1 MDRLSGMAVFAAV
14 VECEGFTAAA
24 KRLNLSKAA
33 VSKQVSLLEERLGA
47 RLLNRTTRRLSLTD
61 VGQSF
66 YDRCQRILAEA
77 EEAVADVGRLQT
89 EPRGPLRVSAP
100 ASLGETYL
108 SPVIAQ
114 FAARWPDLR
123 VDLDLSDRYVDLVEE
138 GYDLALR
145 VGDLADSSLI
155 SKRLATVRRP
165 LVAAPAYL
173 ARYGTPRL
181 IADLPAHRGIC
192 YSLARHRDDL
202 QIDRNDGKR
211 DYIGLNWVFRSNNG
225 RSMVD
230 AACHGLGLLA
240 TPLFLS
246 AGAIQTGQ
254 LVPICLDDGAP
265 SSLALQVVFPHA
277 RHVSTKVRLLID
289 TLAATFRDPAPW
301 EIGLLDHVGGR
312 LTAPPATMPFPTLP
326 QPAEA

>member
-77 EEAVADVGRLQT
+77 EAAVADVGRLQT
-89 EPRGPLRVSAP
+89 EARGPLRISAP

-138 GYDLALR
+138 GFDLALR

-181 IADLPAHRGIC
+181 VGDLAAHRGIC
-192 YSLARHRDDL
+192 YALARHRDEL
-202 QIDRNDGKR
+202 QIARPNGKR
-211 DYIGLNWVFRSNNG
+211 EYIGLNWVFRSNNG
-225 RSMVD
+225 RAMVE
-230 AACHGLGLLA
+230 AARQGLGLLS

-246 AGAIQTGQ
+246 AAAIQRGE
-254 LVPICLDDGAP
+254 LVPICLDDGEP

-289 TLAATFRDPAPW
+289 TLSATFRDPAPW
-301 EIGLLDHVGGR
+301 EVGLLDHVGGR
-312 LTAPPATMPFPTLP
+312 LTAPPATTPFPAP
-326 QPAEA
+326 PPPEAA

>member
-1 MDRLSGMAVFAAV
+1 MDRLSGLAVFAAV
-14 VECEGFTAAA
+14 VECDGFTAAG

-66 YDRCQRILAEA
+66 YERCQRILSEA
-77 EEAVADVGRLQT
+77 EEAITDVGRLQT
-89 EPRGPLRVSAP
+89 EPRGPLRLSAP

-145 VGDLADSSLI
+145 VGELADSSLI
-155 SKRLATVRRP
+155 ARRLATVRRP
-165 LVAAPAYL
+165 LVGSPDYL
-173 ARYGTPRL
+173 ARYGTPRRL
-181 IADLPAHRGIC
+181 ADLPAHRGIC

-202 QIDRNDGKR
+202 QIDRPDGKR
-211 DYIGLNWVFRSNNG
+211 EYVGLNWVFRSNNG
-225 RSMVD
+225 RAMVD
-230 AACHGLGLLA
+230 AACQGLGLLA

-246 AGAIQTGQ
+246 AQAIQKGQ
-254 LVPICLDDGAP
+254 LVPICLEDGEPA
-265 SSLALQVVFPHA
+265 SLSLQVVFPHA

-289 TLAATFRDPAPW
+289 TLVATFHDPAPW
-301 EIGLLDHVGGR
+301 EIGLLDHVGGAVKTP
-312 LTAPPATMPFPTLP
+312 LPPA
-326 QPAEA
+326 